1 MTSLDSHRMV
11 SEPGQ
16 DDTFTGKY
24 KSRKPTTVEL
34 GNLTEDFLQKP
45 RTAAKVLEPF
55 LEEPKA
61 QMWQHGRILT
71 KSKETDNPGAV

>member
-1 MTSLDSHRMV
+1 MV

-24 KSRKPTTVEL
+24 KSRKVTTVEL

-61 QMWQHGRILT
+61 QM
-71 KSKETDNPGAV
+71 